1 MTSNLYANEIN
12 YHIFVPSGKAKT
24 RCIMKIRH
32 NGIHNGKKKF
42 GIVIKGR

>member
-1 MTSNLYANEIN
+1 MKLII
-12 YHIFVPSGKAKT
+12 IFLCQLSGKAKT

-32 NGIHNGKKKF
+32 NGIHNGKKNF